1 MLWNIQILPDMYIIG
16 LYCIHQGQ
24 CTLRGMD
31 RTGRLCSHLRGG
43 MLPVFRILPSAKTHN
58 KKMDAM
64 SNGKKIF

>member
-1 MLWNIQILPDMYIIG
+1 
-16 LYCIHQGQ
+16 
-24 CTLRGMD
+24 MD

-64 SNGKKIF
+64 LNGKKNILMSNVRNSNYLPT

>member
-1 MLWNIQILPDMYIIG
+1 
-16 LYCIHQGQ
+16 
-24 CTLRGMD
+24 MD

-64 SNGKKIF
+64 LNGKKIFRCQMFGIQIIYRHKNFDMFI